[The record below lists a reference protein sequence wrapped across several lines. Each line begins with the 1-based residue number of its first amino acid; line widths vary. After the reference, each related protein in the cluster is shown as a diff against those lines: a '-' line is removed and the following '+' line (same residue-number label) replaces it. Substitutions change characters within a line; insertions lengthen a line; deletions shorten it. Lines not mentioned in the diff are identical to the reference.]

1 MRTLVLASLLLAVTA
16 LHAEDGRM
24 PAAGDCAVFREG
36 GAGYILTTPV
46 YWLRGRIEEVYT
58 RPHQMALCPQLG
70 KTPERY
76 TRDDWMKI
84 AETYPC
90 ANEPAKVRELQAV
103 RIRLRA
109 EAWDTPWT
117 SQHGHNGWLY
127 RGHFLKT
134 ELKEGV
140 VLDIDGSLLERCD

>member
-1 MRTLVLASLLLAVTA
+1 MRTLVLAFLILAATV
-16 LHAEDGRM
+16 LHAEERRM
-24 PAAGDCAVFREG
+24 PAAGDCAMFREG
-36 GAGYILTTPV
+36 GVGYILTTPV

-76 TRDDWMKI
+76 NRDDWMKI

-90 ANEPAKVRELQAV
+90 ASDPAKVRELQAV
-103 RIRLRA
+103 RVRLRV
-109 EAWDTPWT
+109 EAWDTPWS